1 MVISMKNLSKHF
13 KNYHSFNRKSK
24 RIKKLNKRKDKKTYF
39 DKLYIRIFLSSL
51 LLLILIGG
59 KNLLKLSI
67 IDNINNNMNIL
78 PILNLFTNM
87 NDFNINDL
95 PVDLITNYENIEY
108 SKGINYITNES
119 FNGVATAC
127 SGIVVK
133 IVKHNHL
140 YEVTIKTED
149 DLEYIYRGLASV
161 DVYLYSYVVVNNTI
175 GTASF
180 NNQKYTFNIEIKDDK
195 ASYSL
200 LNLNNAED

>member
-13 KNYHSFNRKSK
+13 KIYHSFNRKSK

-59 KNLLKLSI
+59 KNLLKLNI

-161 DVYLYSYVVVNNTI
+161 DVSLYSYVVVNNTI